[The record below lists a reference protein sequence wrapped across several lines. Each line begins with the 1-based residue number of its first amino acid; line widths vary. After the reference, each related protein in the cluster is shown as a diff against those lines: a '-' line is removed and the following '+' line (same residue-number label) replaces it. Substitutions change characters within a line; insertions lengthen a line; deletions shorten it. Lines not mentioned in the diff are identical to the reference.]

1 MLPHRLYQKRYMSA
15 FNDIHGRLQEAERRL
30 LANLQRIAVTG
41 ANDLSSLISLRVVN
55 NKQTVSGGNFTPY
68 SKTPVPAW
76 FYRGKSR
83 TSSADTAVSA
93 LAKKGEKLS
102 YSGFRE
108 LNNLDGSNKNFEFT
122 GEMWRAVGV
131 VGSTVSGPVAAAY
144 IGANTKAGQD
154 KLKWTSTQEGRS
166 VIEASGEE
174 LDAVGQVIGELIENT
189 LKG

>member
-1 MLPHRLYQKRYMSA
+1 MSA
-15 FNDIHGRLQEAERRL
+15 FGDIHGRLQEAERRL

-41 ANDLSSLISLRVVN
+41 ANDLSSLVSLRVVN
-55 NKQTVSGGNFTPY
+55 EKKTATGGNFTPY

-93 LAKKGEKLS
+93 LAKKGQKLS

-108 LNNLDGSNKNFEFT
+108 LNNLDGTNKNFEFT
-122 GEMWRAVGV
+122 GEMWRGVGV
-131 VGSTVSGPVAAAY
+131 TGAVVSGPVATAY
-144 IGANTKAGQD
+144 IGANTRPAQD

-166 VIEASGEE
+166 VIEASGAE
-174 LDAVGQVIGELIENT
+174 LQKVSEVMAELIVKT